1 MNDPLFTWL
10 FFSLHQDIM
19 MPNLDGISATRNIR
33 QYDTWTPI
41 ISMTANTTDRDVREY
56 IMSGMTDVL
65 PKPLDQSTLCKL
77 LERYCA
83 HLKLM
88 QRRQIPRTIE
98 QSSND
103 NSTTASLLV
112 AARHNDHHL
121 ERENSNNEQ
130 QSMATTWV
138 EMNPEDF
145 ASILPQ
151 QQQQQQQQI
160 SSSSCSTRRST
171 TMDHHYHTSSSVAS
185 SSTSSTS
192 SSSSS
197 SLSVADLHPI
207 WGNNTNHTF
216 PYNIPTCTFMFNQ
229 EISNATTTTTTTTTS
244 PLTTII
250 KQEHEEETTD
260 KNVDINQA
268 PACKKLK
275 SSSWQ

>member
-1 MNDPLFTWL
+1 
-10 FFSLHQDIM
+10 

-88 QRRQIPRTIE
+88 QRRQVPRPIE
-98 QSSND
+98 RSLGADSN
-103 NSTTASLLV
+103 TTASLLL
-112 AARHNDHHL
+112 AARSSLNDNDPL
-121 ERENSNNEQ
+121 EQENNKMKLMAKSYNDDSTFLLNEQ
-130 QSMATTWV
+130 GATTWV
-138 EMNPEDF
+138 EMKPEDF
-145 ASILPQ
+145 TSLSPL
-151 QQQQQQQQI
+151 QQQQI
-160 SSSSCSTRRST
+160 HNSS
-171 TMDHHYHTSSSVAS
+171 TMDPYHTTNSSVAS
-185 SSTSSTS
+185 SSTTS

-197 SLSVADLHPI
+197 FSVADLHPSI
-207 WGNNTNHTF
+207 WNKF
-216 PYNIPTCTFMFNQ
+216 AYNIPTCTFMLNQ
-229 EISNATTTTTTTTTS
+229 EMSSASTTTTTTN
-244 PLTTII
+244 I
-250 KQEHEEETTD
+250 KQEGEWED
-260 KNVDINQA
+260 RKVDSSQA

>member
-1 MNDPLFTWL
+1 
-10 FFSLHQDIM
+10 M

-98 QSSND
+98 QSSSD

-112 AARHNDHHL
+112 AARSSSGDNNDPL
-121 ERENSNNEQ
+121 ERENNNNNEQ
-130 QSMATTWV
+130 QSVTTWV

-151 QQQQQQQQI
+151 QQQQQQQI

-171 TMDHHYHTSSSVAS
+171 TTMDHHHYHTSSSVAS

-207 WGNNTNHTF
+207 WGNTF
-216 PYNIPTCTFMFNQ
+216 AYNIPTCTFMLNQ
-229 EISNATTTTTTTTTS
+229 EISNATTTTSPSTTTT
-244 PLTTII
+244 I
-250 KQEHEEETTD
+250 KQELEEEETD

>member
-1 MNDPLFTWL
+1 
-10 FFSLHQDIM
+10 

-98 QSSND
+98 QCSND
-103 NSTTASLLV
+103 NSTTASSLLV
-112 AARHNDHHL
+112 AARHNDHH

-130 QSMATTWV
+130 QSMATWV

-145 ASILPQ
+145 ASILP
-151 QQQQQQQQI
+151 QQQQQQI

-207 WGNNTNHTF
+207 WGNSTNHTF
-216 PYNIPTCTFMFNQ
+216 AYNTPTCTFMFNQ
-229 EISNATTTTTTTTTS
+229 EISNATTTTTSTS
-244 PLTTII
+244 PLTTTI
-250 KQEHEEETTD
+250 KQEHEEETMD